1 MTAVIDNN
9 KTTEWYEQLWQ
20 DLRKGMFAMQ
30 QTITTIIA
38 EKAWEPLGYDS
49 FTEAWSARLADVTL
63 GSELRAHVV
72 FQMFREG
79 STPEEVAAAMKGVG
93 RDSADAFK
101 SQMENGVPA
110 ELATGR
116 SRTNTEPLPFVT
128 VFVPV
133 PREAH
138 RAWKRVAKRNKVT
151 LAEVAL
157 AALNEAIEAME

>member
-20 DLRKGMFAMQ
+20 DLRTGLLNIEQNIK
-30 QTITTIIA
+30 TIIA
-38 EKAWEPLGYDS
+38 EKAWEPLGYES
-49 FTEAWSARLADVTL
+49 FTEAWSARLADVTIAP
-63 GSELRAHVV
+63 ELRAHVV
-72 FQMFREG
+72 FEMFREG
-79 STPEEVAAAMKGVG
+79 STPDEVAAAMKGVG

-116 SRTNTEPLPFVT
+116 TRPNTEPLPFVT

-133 PREAH
+133 PRDKSLT
-138 RAWKRVAKRNKVT
+138 WKRIAKRNKVT

-157 AALNEAIEAME
+157 AALEKAIKAME

>member
-1 MTAVIDNN
+1 MTAVIEN
-9 KTTEWYEQLWQ
+9 KNITEWAEQLWQ
-20 DLRKGMFAMQ
+20 DLRKGLLNIQ
-30 QTITTIIA
+30 LTITTIIS

-49 FTEAWSARLADVTL
+49 FTEAWSARLADVTIAP
-63 GSELRAHVV
+63 ELRAHVV
-72 FQMFREG
+72 FEMFREG

-116 SRTNTEPLPFVT
+116 KRPNTEPLPFVT

-133 PREAH
+133 PRETH